1 MQVLCTKGGKGST
14 ALAELDRAHELRLKM
29 DEKSMAQATSKTIA
43 RTLAQAQQASK
54 EAEGRR
60 QAQRDEI
67 SRLRHENVVRNEGQL
82 ADARARKEHAARGAR
97 REAAAARLLA
107 DAEDKLVQK
116 ALQKQRQARAARAVL
131 PAAGAGRAGWIGR
144 AGMDWAGWDPEAQGR
159 KGLLLGGAG
168 VDELQQAALLF
179 EGNSTASLT
188 SLAQDERRVPHGARR
203 APAAAGRPPA
213 ATEGAGSELGAPEG
227 LQLRLE
233 GPRDWSEADA
243 MAVERA
249 MAAAGGLLHQ
259 GGGGG
264 GDGGAAAIV
273 VARAEAKAA
282 MAEASMEAEVA
293 MEAEAAREAQVA
305 FEARVAEAAQASSGA
320 EARQAVAAARHAA
333 VAVEVERALRLEA
346 AAVAARQRAAR
357 HKAKAPPYRTPP
369 HPN

>member
-29 DEKSMAQATSKTIA
+29 DEKSMAHATSKTIA

-67 SRLRHENVVRNEGQL
+67 SRRRHENVVRNEGQL

-144 AGMDWAGWDPEAQGR
+144 AGVDWAGWDPEIQGK

-168 VDELQQAALLF
+168 VEELQQAALMF
-179 EGNSTASLT
+179 EGNSTASLA
-188 SLAQDERRVPHGARR
+188 SLAQDERRVPHAARR

-213 ATEGAGSELGAPEG
+213 AAEGAGSELGAPEG

-249 MAAAGGLLHQ
+249 MAAAGGILHQ

-305 FEARVAEAAQASSGA
+305 FEARVAEAAQALSGA
-320 EARQAVAAARHAA
+320 EARQAVVAARHAA

-357 HKAKAPPYRTPP
+357 QKAKAAP
-369 HPN
+369 

>member
-14 ALAELDRAHELRLKM
+14 ALTELDRAHELRLKM

-43 RTLAQAQQASK
+43 HTLAQAQQASK

-179 EGNSTASLT
+179 EGNSTALLT

-293 MEAEAAREAQVA
+293 MEAEAAKEAQVA

-357 HKAKAPPYRTPP
+357 HKAKAPPYRTPL
-369 HPN
+369 HPS

>member
-67 SRLRHENVVRNEGQL
+67 SRRRHENVVRNEGQL

-144 AGMDWAGWDPEAQGR
+144 AGVDWAGWDPEIQGK

-168 VDELQQAALLF
+168 VEELQQAALMF
-179 EGNSTASLT
+179 EGNSTASLA
-188 SLAQDERRVPHGARR
+188 SLAQDERRVPHAARL

-213 ATEGAGSELGAPEG
+213 AAEGAGSELSAPEG

-249 MAAAGGLLHQ
+249 MAAAGGILHQ

-273 VARAEAKAA
+273 VARAEAESA
-282 MAEASMEAEVA
+282 MAEAAMEAEVA

-305 FEARVAEAAQASSGA
+305 FEARVAEAAQALSGA
-320 EARQAVAAARHAA
+320 EARQAVVAARHAA

-357 HKAKAPPYRTPP
+357 QKAKSPP
-369 HPN
+369 

>member
-43 RTLAQAQQASK
+43 HTLAQAQQASK

-144 AGMDWAGWDPEAQGR
+144 AGVDWAGWDPEIQGK

-168 VDELQQAALLF
+168 VEELQQAALMF
-179 EGNSTASLT
+179 EGNSTASLA
-188 SLAQDERRVPHGARR
+188 SLAQDERRVPHAARR
-203 APAAAGRPPA
+203 APAAAGRPPGA
-213 ATEGAGSELGAPEG
+213 AEGAGSELSAPEG

-249 MAAAGGLLHQ
+249 MAAAGGILHQ

-293 MEAEAAREAQVA
+293 MEAEAAKEAQVA

-357 HKAKAPPYRTPP
+357 HKAKAPPYRTPL
-369 HPN
+369 HPS

>member
-29 DEKSMAQATSKTIA
+29 DEKSMAHATSKAIA
-43 RTLAQAQQASK
+43 RTIAQAQQDSE
-54 EAEGRR
+54 EAEARR

-67 SRLRHENVVRNEGQL
+67 SRRRKEEVVKTEGQL

-107 DAEDKLVQK
+107 DTEYKLVQQEQ
-116 ALQKQRQARAARAVL
+116 QKQQRQRRARVVRAVL
-131 PAAGAGRAGWIGR
+131 PAGGAGRAGWIGR
-144 AGMDWAGWDPEAQGR
+144 AGVDWAGFDPEVQGK
-159 KGLLLGGAG
+159 KGLLLGGGAG
-168 VDELQQAALLF
+168 VEELQQAAVMF
-179 EGNSTASLT
+179 EGNSTAALE
-188 SLAQDERRVPHGARR
+188 SLAQDKRRVPHAARR

-213 ATEGAGSELGAPEG
+213 AAKGVSSELGAPEE

-243 MAVERA
+243 IAVERA
-249 MAAAGGLLHQ
+249 MAAAGGLLHR
-259 GGGGG
+259 GGGSGG
-264 GDGGAAAIV
+264 GGGAAAIV
-273 VARAEAKAA
+273 VARAEAEAA
-282 MAEASMEAEVA
+282 MAEAAMEAEVA

-305 FEARVAEAAQASSGA
+305 FEARVAEAAQAPSGA

-357 HKAKAPPYRTPP
+357 HKAKAPP
-369 HPN
+369 

>member
-14 ALAELDRAHELRLKM
+14 ALAELDRAHELRLKI

-179 EGNSTASLT
+179 EGNSTALLT

-213 ATEGAGSELGAPEG
+213 AMEGAGSELGAPEG

-293 MEAEAAREAQVA
+293 MEAEAAKEAQVA

-357 HKAKAPPYRTPP
+357 HKAKAPPYRIPP